1 MTRGRHAAPSGRSAM
16 RVESDAEASSAL
28 AGEKDAR
35 PPHETTRGDGDGDGG
50 AADAGDGIGTTA

>member
-1 MTRGRHAAPSGRSAM
+1 M

-35 PPHETTRGDGDGDGG
+35 PPHETTRDDRDGDGG